1 MSVDQTNEDEDR
13 LLQSRKSSDDVGR
26 HVIYPSAALVWP
38 RHRQLAPPRPPS
50 PPPRPSRRRESKPK
64 ASGRS
69 QGLQRRRPRPEVAA
83 LTEWAACDSQVDALI
98 ARNQEAEL
106 KNNAAT
112 VIQSRVRSRRRRRA
126 KLFVGGRGGSGRATP
141 VDDVGV
147 GVGSSVDASPVGVR
161 PPALTGRNTFAELP
175 PNPNLQTDAMGRMAR
190 LCFGNFLDE
199 VVSDF
204 ATVTGT
210 EGRNNP
216 SMLELAQRHHEAR
229 DEAQG
234 QMDGQQVRP
243 NAFRQH
249 NLAGR

>member
-1 MSVDQTNEDEDR
+1 MSVDSDVEDEDR

-69 QGLQRRRPRPEVAA
+69 QRLQRRRPRPEVAA

-147 GVGSSVDASPVGVR
+147 GVGSSVDASPVMDR
-161 PPALTGRNTFAELP
+161 PPALTDRNTFAELP

-216 SMLELAQRHHEAR
+216 SMLQLAQRHHEAR
-229 DEAQG
+229 DG
-234 QMDGQQVRP
+234 
-243 NAFRQH
+243 
-249 NLAGR
+249 

>member
-1 MSVDQTNEDEDR
+1 M
-13 LLQSRKSSDDVGR
+13 
-26 HVIYPSAALVWP
+26 
-38 RHRQLAPPRPPS
+38 
-50 PPPRPSRRRESKPK
+50 

-126 KLFVGGRGGSGRATP
+126 KLFVNGGRGGSGRATP
-141 VDDVGV
+141 IDDVGV
-147 GVGSSVDASPVGVR
+147 GVGSSVDASPVGAR
-161 PPALTGRNTFAELP
+161 PPALTDRNTFAELP
-175 PNPNLQTDAMGRMAR
+175 PNPNLQTDAMGRLSR

-216 SMLELAQRHHEAR
+216 SMLQLAQRHHEAR
-229 DEAQG
+229 DG
-234 QMDGQQVRP
+234 
-243 NAFRQH
+243 
-249 NLAGR
+249 

>member
-1 MSVDQTNEDEDR
+1 MSVDEINEDEDR
-13 LLQSRKSSDDVGR
+13 LHQSRKSSDDVGR

-83 LTEWAACDSQVDALI
+83 LAEWAACDSQVDALI

-161 PPALTGRNTFAELP
+161 PPALTDRNTFAELP
-175 PNPNLQTDAMGRMAR
+175 PNPNLQTDAMGRLSR

-216 SMLELAQRHHEAR
+216 SMLQLAQRHHEAR

-234 QMDGQQVRP
+234 QMGGQQARP

-249 NLAGR
+249 NLAGS

>member
-1 MSVDQTNEDEDR
+1 MGAGRVAAGEAGGA
-13 LLQSRKSSDDVGR
+13 SDGG
-26 HVIYPSAALVWP
+26 AAAGAV
-38 RHRQLAPPRPPS
+38 PS
-50 PPPRPSRRRESKPK
+50 PAGG
-64 ASGRS
+64 ASLMPVA
-69 QGLQRRRPRPEVAA
+69 LQAGERGPEV
-83 LTEWAACDSQVDALI
+83 S
-98 ARNQEAEL
+98 
-106 KNNAAT
+106 
-112 VIQSRVRSRRRRRA
+112 
-126 KLFVGGRGGSGRATP
+126 
-141 VDDVGV
+141 
-147 GVGSSVDASPVGVR
+147 
-161 PPALTGRNTFAELP
+161 
-175 PNPNLQTDAMGRMAR
+175 NLQTDAMGRMAR

>member
-1 MSVDQTNEDEDR
+1 M
-13 LLQSRKSSDDVGR
+13 
-26 HVIYPSAALVWP
+26 WP
-38 RHRQLAPPRPPS
+38 RHRQLAPPRTPS

-147 GVGSSVDASPVGVR
+147 GVGSSVDASPVMDR
-161 PPALTGRNTFAELP
+161 PPALTDRNTFAELP

-249 NLAGR
+249 NLAGS

>member
-1 MSVDQTNEDEDR
+1 MSVDSDVEDEER
-13 LLQSRKSSDDVGR
+13 LLQNRKSSDDVGR
-26 HVIYPSAALVWP
+26 RVIYPSAALVWP
-38 RHRQLAPPRPPS
+38 RHRLCYRQLPPPRPPS
-50 PPPRPSRRRESKPK
+50 APLRPSRRRESKPK

-126 KLFVGGRGGSGRATP
+126 KLFVNGGRGGSGRATP

-161 PPALTGRNTFAELP
+161 PPALTDRNTFAELP
-175 PNPNLQTDAMGRMAR
+175 PNPNLQTDAMGRLSR

-216 SMLELAQRHHEAR
+216 SMLQLAQRHHEER
-229 DEAQG
+229 DG
-234 QMDGQQVRP
+234 
-243 NAFRQH
+243 
-249 NLAGR
+249 

>member
-13 LLQSRKSSDDVGR
+13 LVQSRKSSDDVGR

-161 PPALTGRNTFAELP
+161 PPALTDRNTFAELP

-210 EGRNNP
+210 DGRNNP

-249 NLAGR
+249 NLAGS

>member
-1 MSVDQTNEDEDR
+1 MSVDEINEDEDR
-13 LLQSRKSSDDVGR
+13 LHQSRKSSDDVGR

-161 PPALTGRNTFAELP
+161 PPALTDRNTFAELP

-210 EGRNNP
+210 DGRNNP

>member
-1 MSVDQTNEDEDR
+1 M
-13 LLQSRKSSDDVGR
+13 
-26 HVIYPSAALVWP
+26 WP

-83 LTEWAACDSQVDALI
+83 LAEWAACDSQVDALI

-249 NLAGR
+249 NLAGS

>member
-1 MSVDQTNEDEDR
+1 MSST
-13 LLQSRKSSDDVGR
+13 
-26 HVIYPSAALVWP
+26 P
-38 RHRQLAPPRPPS
+38 RA
-50 PPPRPSRRRESKPK
+50 KPK

-69 QGLQRRRPRPEVAA
+69 QRLQRRRPRPEVAA

-126 KLFVGGRGGSGRATP
+126 KLFVNGGRGGSGRATP

-147 GVGSSVDASPVGVR
+147 GVGSSVDASPVMDR
-161 PPALTGRNTFAELP
+161 PPALTDRNTFAELP

-210 EGRNNP
+210 DGRNNA
-216 SMLELAQRHHEAR
+216 SMLELAQPTWWSRAARGDCASRKRRHEPVSQRPAPPSAR
-229 DEAQG
+229 ARQG
-234 QMDGQQVRP
+234 AVRP
-243 NAFRQH
+243 SVSHLQTASPLRP
-249 NLAGR
+249 LWETR